1 MPDNPP
7 SFGDNVRIR
16 STPETERLSLAGRQ
30 GTVSGF
36 TTPSVTG
43 VEVIGSPPEDY
54 ALAVMFEDAPVQ
66 DAWFAA
72 DLVEFIDHAPGTEI
86 RVGNIK
92 AVRNADGTWNET
104 TIDGAPIERRSQPPK
119 KTRKRWWEFWSR
131 G

>member
-1 MPDNPP
+1 MPDNIPP

-16 STPETERLSLAGRQ
+16 STPETERLNFAGRQ

-43 VEVIGSPPEDY
+43 VEAIGSPLDDY
-54 ALAVMFEDAPVQ
+54 AVAVMFEDAAVQ

-86 RVGNIK
+86 RVGNLK

-104 TIDGAPIERRSQPPK
+104 TIEGAPIEPREQPGV
-119 KTRKRWWEFWSR
+119 TRKRWWQFWSR